1 MMKFGRLIHSSC
13 VALLIAVSGTDV
25 SADSWP
31 GFRGVSGNGVSGE
44 KGVPSSWSETE
55 GVAWSTPFRGVGNSS
70 PAVVGDR
77 VYLTSYDPKDK
88 SLWVFAFSR
97 SNGQIAW
104 EKSIGSGS
112 LVAYGPPNL
121 YEHRHDPATASPCA
135 DVDGNVYAFFGT
147 GDLVSLD
154 RDGKERWRHY
164 FPDEYGPYDM
174 KFGMGASPRL
184 WGDLLLI
191 ACVHKGPSYVLAL
204 DRKTGKEV
212 WLADRNYPAMGDA
225 TDAYTSPV
233 VLEQPGK
240 PPQLIV
246 SGCDHVD
253 AYDIATGKR
262 IWYDGSLV
270 IPGEEYGRTIVSP
283 AVGDGI
289 VIANSAKDQHC
300 IAVRADGTGNVM
312 GSSHEL
318 WKGKGMADCPTPTVY
333 GGIVYSVRDD
343 GVGTAFDVKTGKE
356 VWKQRVVPGRTQASP
371 VVADGMVFFLALD
384 GKCTVVRE
392 GTDYQV
398 VSKNSLPTG
407 DYYATPAISE
417 GMIFLRER
425 SKLYAISGKSAASK

>member
-1 MMKFGRLIHSSC
+1 MKIYCHLVNYTC
-13 VALLIAVSGTDV
+13 ALLLMAEPFSSVNGE
-25 SADSWP
+25 SWP
-31 GFRGVSGNGVSGE
+31 GFRGKTGNGVSEE
-44 KGVPSSWSETE
+44 KAVPFRWSETE
-55 GVAWSTPFRGVGNSS
+55 GVAWNAVIRGVGNSS

-77 VYLTSYDPKDK
+77 IYLTSFDPKDR
-88 SLWVFAFSR
+88 SLWASAYSR
-97 SNGQIAW
+97 KDGQLLW

-135 DVDGNVYAFFGT
+135 DDDGNVYAFFGT
-147 GDLVSLD
+147 GDLVCLD
-154 RDGKERWRHY
+154 RDGNEKWRHY

-174 KFGMGASPRL
+174 KFGMGSSPRL
-184 WGDLLLI
+184 WGDLLII
-191 ACVHKGPSYVLAL
+191 ACIHKGPSYVLAL

-233 VLEQPGK
+233 VLEQSGRT
-240 PPQLIV
+240 PQLIV

-253 AYDIATGKR
+253 AYDITTGKR
-262 IWYDGSLV
+262 IWYNGSLV

-300 IAVRADGTGNVM
+300 IAVRADGAGDVM

-318 WKGKGMADCPTPTVY
+318 WKGKGMADCPTPTVHS
-333 GGIVYSVRDD
+333 GIVYSVRDD
-343 GVGTAFDVKTGKE
+343 GVGAAFDVKTGKE
-356 VWKQRVVPGRTQASP
+356 IWKQRIVPGRTQASP
-371 VVADGMVFFLALD
+371 LVADGMVFFLALD
-384 GKCTVVRE
+384 GKCTVVKE
-392 GTDYQV
+392 GTNYEV
-398 VSKNSLPTG
+398 VSKNSLPVG
-407 DYYATPAISE
+407 DYYATPAISD

-425 SKLYAISGKSAASK
+425 SKLYAIQGIAVASE